1 MNTYLKN
8 CIAYIRKCENTMKN
22 INIHYKS
29 PKRFF
34 RRQEKSIKLIT
45 PAMVQ
50 SKRFFRK
57 ITPEMVLSK
66 RFFRKTKNKI

>member
-1 MNTYLKN
+1 MYRFVLLKEK
-8 CIAYIRKCENTMKN
+8 YMKN
-22 INIHYKS
+22 IKTS
-29 PKRFF
+29 SKRFF

-57 ITPEMVLSK
+57 FTPEMVLSK
-66 RFFRKTKNKI
+66 RFFRKNTIKL